1 MLDLIIIGA
10 SAAGTSAGIYA
21 ARRNLKFKII
31 TYDTGGEV
39 ATSGDVANFP
49 GWGETTGIEIS
60 KKFQTHLKF
69 YNITLETGIKIKK
82 INQQP
87 DHSFEIIGEK
97 QEQEIKYQSKTLII
111 ATGVHPRHL
120 NIPGENEF
128 NGKGVT
134 YCTVCDGPLFKN
146 KAVVTIGGGNSALE
160 SALMLNEIASKVY
173 LINKNPQFKGDKVLI
188 DKVKKADKIEILYQA
203 LTSEIFGDK
212 FVKGLKYK
220 NKDNQENTLEVEGIF
235 IHIGMLPNTE
245 FTPANLEKNK
255 FNEIIIDHKTCQTNI
270 PGLFAAGDVTDV
282 PYKQIAIASGQ
293 GVSAALSAVDYLN
306 KLENV

>member
-10 SAAGTSAGIYA
+10 SAAGAAAGIYA

-60 KKFQTHLKF
+60 KKFQTHLKL
-69 YNITLETGIKIKK
+69 YDITLETGIKIKK
-82 INQQP
+82 IDPQP
-87 DHSFEIIGEK
+87 DHSFTIIAKK
-97 QEQEIKYQSKTLII
+97 QTQEIKYQSKTLII

-120 NIPGENEF
+120 NVPGENEF
-128 NGKGVT
+128 YGKGIT
-134 YCTVCDGPLFKN
+134 YCTVCDGPLFKD
-146 KAVVTIGGGNSALE
+146 KTVATIGGGNSALE

-188 DKVKKADKIEILYQA
+188 DKVKKGNIIEIIYQT

-220 NKDNQENTLEVEGIF
+220 TQDKQENTLEVEGIF

-245 FTPANLEKNK
+245 FTPAKLEKNS
-255 FNEIIIDHKTCQTNI
+255 FGEIIINHRTCQTNI

-293 GVSAALSAVDYLN
+293 GVSAALSVVAYLN
-306 KLENV
+306 KL